1 MRHRLINGLLWVN
14 IEWQILTLFYGKSV
28 ILLFMFDSFFSFIL
42 ADESFVKLSALLLL
56 IFVCL
61 VFFMLMHSYR
71 KKALWESE
79 TAERSREVQ
88 MQMATLLKTQAEM
101 QGRMQTMAEIF
112 GQRQAELNK
121 SLSEQ
126 LNGMTAN
133 LGQTLQVQ
141 TKSTYENLNRLQE
154 RLAVIDAAQNNIQS
168 LAGQV
173 VQLQAIL
180 SNKQTRGTF
189 GQGRME
195 AIIADALPANAYIF
209 QAVLSN
215 GKRPDCL
222 IHMPNKAPSLVVDAK
237 FPLEAWNAMRKATSA
252 QERQEAERQFRT
264 DMEVHI
270 RDIAQKYL
278 ISGET
283 HDTAFLFVP
292 SESIFAT
299 IYEDFESLVQK
310 ANRAHIIIVS
320 PSLLMLSIQV
330 VQTIMKDARMR
341 EQAHLI
347 QSEVAKLMED
357 FGRMDTRIRALQK
370 HFYKA
375 GEDIEGILISS
386 SKIMKRANRI
396 ETFQLKDNNSE
407 PMEIKTSAQSQTL
420 RLVDE
425 E

>member
-1 MRHRLINGLLWVN
+1 
-14 IEWQILTLFYGKSV
+14 
-28 ILLFMFDSFFSFIL
+28 MFDSFFSIL
-42 ADESFVKLSALLLL
+42 AGEFFSKLMLLLL
-56 IFVCL
+56 FILVCL
-61 VFFMLMHSYR
+61 AFFMLMHSHR
-71 KKALWESE
+71 KKALLENE
-79 TAERSREVQ
+79 IAERAREAQ
-88 MQMATLLKTQAEM
+88 IQMATLLKTQAEM

-133 LGQTLQVQ
+133 IGQTLQVQ

-168 LAGQV
+168 LTGQV
-173 VQLQAIL
+173 VQLQSIL

-195 AIIADALPANAYIF
+195 AIIADALPANAYVF
-209 QAVLSN
+209 QAALSN

-237 FPLEAWNAMRKATSA
+237 FPLEAWNSMRKATTA

-264 DMEVHI
+264 NMEVHI
-270 RDIAQKYL
+270 HDIAQKYL
-278 ISGET
+278 IPGET

-299 IYEDFESLVQK
+299 IYEDFEPLVQK
-310 ANRAHIIIVS
+310 ANRAHVIIVS
-320 PSLLMLSIQV
+320 PSLLMLSVQV

-357 FGRMDTRIRALQK
+357 FGRMDTRVRALQK
-370 HFYKA
+370 HFHKA
-375 GEDIEGILISS
+375 SDDIEGILISS

-396 ETFQLKDNNSE
+396 ETVELKENYSE
-407 PMEIKTSAQSQTL
+407 PAQMTTSAQSQTL

>member
-1 MRHRLINGLLWVN
+1 MPFDEFFAKLI
-14 IEWQILTLFYGKSV
+14 
-28 ILLFMFDSFFSFIL
+28 
-42 ADESFVKLSALLLL
+42 ALLLL
-56 IFVCL
+56 IFICL
-61 VFFMLMHSYR
+61 ALFMLIRSHQ
-71 KKALWESE
+71 KKTLLESE
-79 TAERSREVQ
+79 IAERAREAQ

-121 SLSEQ
+121 SISEQ
-126 LNGMTAN
+126 LNGMTTN

-168 LAGQV
+168 LTGQV

-180 SNKQTRGTF
+180 NNKQTRGTF

-195 AIIADALPANAYIF
+195 AIIADALPSNAYAF
-209 QAVLSN
+209 QATLSN

-237 FPLEAWNAMRKATSA
+237 FPLEAWNAMHKAASP
-252 QERQEAERQFRT
+252 QQRQEAERQFRT
-264 DMEVHI
+264 DMDVHI

-278 ISGET
+278 IPGET

-292 SESIFAT
+292 SESVFAT
-299 IYEDFESLVQK
+299 IYEDFEPLVQK
-310 ANRAHIIIVS
+310 ANRAHVIIVS

-357 FGRMDTRIRALQK
+357 FERMDIRVRALQK

-375 GEDIEGILISS
+375 GEDIEGILTSS

-396 ETFQLKDNNSE
+396 EAFELKEDNSE
-407 PMEIKTSAQSQTL
+407 SASITTSVQPQTL
-420 RLVDE
+420 RLIDE

>member
-1 MRHRLINGLLWVN
+1 
-14 IEWQILTLFYGKSV
+14 
-28 ILLFMFDSFFSFIL
+28 MFDSFFSFIL

-88 MQMATLLKTQAEM
+88 MQIATLLKTQAEM

-195 AIIADALPANAYIF
+195 AIIADALPANAYVF

-310 ANRAHIIIVS
+310 ANRAHVIIVS
-320 PSLLMLSIQV
+320 PSLLMLSVQV

>member
-1 MRHRLINGLLWVN
+1 
-14 IEWQILTLFYGKSV
+14 
-28 ILLFMFDSFFSFIL
+28 MFDSFFSFIF
-42 ADESFVKLSALLLL
+42 ADESFTKLSVFLLL
-56 IFVCL
+56 ILVCL
-61 VFFMLMHSYR
+61 ALFILIYSHR
-71 KKALWESE
+71 KKALLESE
-79 TAERSREVQ
+79 VAKHAREAQ
-88 MQMATLLKTQAEM
+88 EQMAALLKTQAEM

-133 LGQTLQVQ
+133 IGKTLQVQ

-168 LAGQV
+168 LTGQV
-173 VQLQAIL
+173 VQLQSIL

-195 AIIADALPANAYIF
+195 AIIADALPTNAYVF

-237 FPLEAWNAMRKATSA
+237 FPLEAWNALRKAESA

-264 DMEVHI
+264 DIEVHI
-270 RDIAQKYL
+270 RDIEQKYL
-278 ISGET
+278 IPGET

-299 IYEDFESLVQK
+299 IYEDFEPLVQK
-310 ANRAHIIIVS
+310 ANRAHVIIVS
-320 PSLLMLSIQV
+320 PSLLMLSVQV

-357 FGRMDTRIRALQK
+357 FGRMDMRVRALQK
-370 HFYKA
+370 HFHKA

-396 ETFQLKDNNSE
+396 ETFELKENHSE
-407 PMEIKTSAQSQTL
+407 VTKQH
-420 RLVDE
+420 
-425 E
+425 

>member
-1 MRHRLINGLLWVN
+1 
-14 IEWQILTLFYGKSV
+14 
-28 ILLFMFDSFFSFIL
+28 MFDSFFSFMPF
-42 ADESFVKLSALLLL
+42 DEFFAKLIALLLL
-56 IFVCL
+56 IFICL
-61 VFFMLMHSYR
+61 ALFMLIRSHQ
-71 KKALWESE
+71 KKTLLESE
-79 TAERSREVQ
+79 IAERAREAQ

-121 SLSEQ
+121 SISEQ
-126 LNGMTAN
+126 LNGMTTN

-168 LAGQV
+168 LTGQV

-180 SNKQTRGTF
+180 NNKQTRGTF

-195 AIIADALPANAYIF
+195 AIIADALPSNAYAF
-209 QAVLSN
+209 QATLSN

-237 FPLEAWNAMRKATSA
+237 FPLEAWNAMHKAASP
-252 QERQEAERQFRT
+252 QQRQEAERQFRT
-264 DMEVHI
+264 DMDVHI

-278 ISGET
+278 IPGET

-292 SESIFAT
+292 SESVFAT
-299 IYEDFESLVQK
+299 IYEDFEPLVQK
-310 ANRAHIIIVS
+310 ANRAHVIIVS

-357 FGRMDTRIRALQK
+357 FERMDIRVRALQK

-375 GEDIEGILISS
+375 GEDIEGILTSS

-396 ETFQLKDNNSE
+396 EAFELKEDNSE
-407 PMEIKTSAQSQTL
+407 SASITTSVQPQTL
-420 RLVDE
+420 RLIDE

>member
-1 MRHRLINGLLWVN
+1 
-14 IEWQILTLFYGKSV
+14 
-28 ILLFMFDSFFSFIL
+28 MFDSFFSFMLI
-42 ADESFVKLSALLLL
+42 DESFARLMIVLLLTF
-56 IFVCL
+56 ICL
-61 VFFMLMHSYR
+61 AFFMLIRFH
-71 KKALWESE
+71 KKKTFLESE
-79 TAERSREVQ
+79 IAERAREAQ

-121 SLSEQ
+121 SISEK
-126 LNGMTAN
+126 LNGMTTN
-133 LGQTLQVQ
+133 LGQTLHVQ

-168 LAGQV
+168 LTGQV

-180 SNKQTRGTF
+180 NNKQTRGTF

-195 AIIADALPANAYIF
+195 AIIADALPPNAYAF
-209 QAVLSN
+209 QSTLSN

-222 IHMPNKAPSLVVDAK
+222 IHMPNKAPSLVIDAK
-237 FPLEAWNAMRKATSA
+237 FPLEAWNAMHKAASP

-264 DMEVHI
+264 DMDVHI
-270 RDIAQKYL
+270 RDVAQKYL
-278 ISGET
+278 IPGET

-310 ANRAHIIIVS
+310 ANRAHVIIVS

-357 FGRMDTRIRALQK
+357 FERMDIRVRALQK
-370 HFYKA
+370 HFYKV
-375 GEDIEGILISS
+375 GEDIEGILTSS

-396 ETFQLKDNNSE
+396 ESFELKEKDSV
-407 PMEIKTSAQSQTL
+407 PTQMTASSVQSQTL

>member
-1 MRHRLINGLLWVN
+1 
-14 IEWQILTLFYGKSV
+14 
-28 ILLFMFDSFFSFIL
+28 MFDSFFSFMPFGDSFAKLMIL
-42 ADESFVKLSALLLL
+42 LLLLLLL

-61 VFFMLMHSYR
+61 AFFMLIRSHQ
-71 KKALWESE
+71 KKTFLESE
-79 TAERSREVQ
+79 IAERAREAQ

-121 SLSEQ
+121 SISEQ
-126 LNGMTAN
+126 LNGMTTN

-168 LAGQV
+168 LTGQV

-180 SNKQTRGTF
+180 NNKQTRGTF

-195 AIIADALPANAYIF
+195 AIIADALPPNAYAF
-209 QAVLSN
+209 QATLSN

-237 FPLEAWNAMRKATSA
+237 FPLEAWNAMHKAASS

-264 DMEVHI
+264 DMDVHI

-278 ISGET
+278 IPGET

-299 IYEDFESLVQK
+299 IYENFEPLVQK
-310 ANRAHIIIVS
+310 ANRAHVIIVS

-357 FGRMDTRIRALQK
+357 FERMDIRVRALQK
-370 HFYKA
+370 HFYKV
-375 GEDIEGILISS
+375 GEDIEGILTSS
-386 SKIMKRANRI
+386 SKIMRRANRI
-396 ETFQLKDNNSE
+396 ETFELKEKDSM
-407 PMEIKTSAQSQTL
+407 PTQMTAPSVQPQTL
-420 RLVDE
+420 HFVDE

>member
-1 MRHRLINGLLWVN
+1 
-14 IEWQILTLFYGKSV
+14 
-28 ILLFMFDSFFSFIL
+28 MFDSFFSLMPFSGYLVQLMIL
-42 ADESFVKLSALLLL
+42 FLLAGVVL
-56 IFVCL
+56 
-61 VFFMLMHSYR
+61 FMILQSNR
-71 KKALWESE
+71 KRALWESE
-79 TAERSREVQ
+79 AAERAREAQ

-101 QGRMQTMAEIF
+101 QGRMQTMTEIF
-112 GQRQAELNK
+112 GQRQAELNQSICEK
-121 SLSEQ
+121 
-126 LNGMTAN
+126 LNGMTTN

-141 TKSTYENLNRLQE
+141 TKSTYENLARLQE

-168 LAGQV
+168 LTGQV

-180 SNKQTRGTF
+180 NNKQTRGAF

-195 AIIADALPANAYIF
+195 AIIADALPAKAYVF

-237 FPLEAWNAMRKATSA
+237 FPLEAWNAIRQAASS

-264 DMEVHI
+264 NMDVHI

-278 ISGET
+278 IPGET

-299 IYEDFESLVQK
+299 IYEDFEPLVQK
-310 ANRAHIIIVS
+310 ANRSHVIIVS
-320 PSLLMLSIQV
+320 PSLLMLSVQV
-330 VQTIMKDARMR
+330 VQTIMKDAKMR
-341 EQAHLI
+341 EQTHLI

-357 FGRMDTRIRALQK
+357 LGRMDTRVRALQK
-370 HFYKA
+370 HFYKM
-375 GEDIEGILISS
+375 GEDIEAILISS
-386 SKIMKRANRI
+386 SKIMKRGSRI
-396 ETFQLKDNNSE
+396 DAFDLKENDT
-407 PMEIKTSAQSQTL
+407 TSMPVTAPVQPQKL
-420 RLVDE
+420 RFIDE

>member
-195 AIIADALPANAYIF
+195 AIIADALPANAYVF

-310 ANRAHIIIVS
+310 ANRAHVIIVS
-320 PSLLMLSIQV
+320 PSLLMLSVQV

>member
-1 MRHRLINGLLWVN
+1 
-14 IEWQILTLFYGKSV
+14 
-28 ILLFMFDSFFSFIL
+28 MFDSFFSILAGELFFKLMLLFIL
-42 ADESFVKLSALLLL
+42 
-56 IFVCL
+56 ICL
-61 VFFMLMHSYR
+61 AFFMLIHSHR
-71 KKALWESE
+71 KKALLENE
-79 TAERSREVQ
+79 IAERARETQ

-133 LGQTLQVQ
+133 IGQTLQVQ
-141 TKSTYENLNRLQE
+141 TKSTYENLTRLQE

-168 LAGQV
+168 LTGQV
-173 VQLQAIL
+173 VQLQSIL

-195 AIIADALPANAYIF
+195 AIIADALPANAYAF

-237 FPLEAWNAMRKATSA
+237 FPLEAWNAMRKAA
-252 QERQEAERQFRT
+252 AVQERQEAERQFRA

-270 RDIAQKYL
+270 CDIAQKYL
-278 ISGET
+278 IPGET

-310 ANRAHIIIVS
+310 ANKTHVIIVS
-320 PSLLMLSIQV
+320 PSLLMLSVQV
-330 VQTIMKDARMR
+330 VQTIMKDVRMR

-357 FGRMDTRIRALQK
+357 FGRMDVRVRALQK
-370 HFYKA
+370 HFHKA

-396 ETFQLKDNNSE
+396 ETVELKENYSE
-407 PMEIKTSAQSQTL
+407 PPKMTTSAQSQTL

>member
-1 MRHRLINGLLWVN
+1 
-14 IEWQILTLFYGKSV
+14 
-28 ILLFMFDSFFSFIL
+28 MFDSLFSFMFLSNRFSELIIL
-42 ADESFVKLSALLLL
+42 FLL
-56 IFVCL
+56 ICFAL
-61 VFFMLMHSYR
+61 FMLIYFNR
-71 KKALWESE
+71 KKAILESKV
-79 TAERSREVQ
+79 AERARESQ
-88 MQMATLLKTQAEM
+88 MQMETLLKTQVEM
-101 QGRMQTMAEIF
+101 HGRMQAIVEIF
-112 GQRQAELNK
+112 GQRQAELNQ
-121 SLSEQ
+121 SIREQ
-126 LNGMTAN
+126 LNAMTTN

-141 TKSTYENLNRLQE
+141 TKYTYENLTRLQE
-154 RLAVIDAAQNNIQS
+154 RLAVIDVAQNNIQS

-195 AIIADALPANAYIF
+195 AIISDALPANSYVF
-209 QAVLSN
+209 QATLSN

-237 FPLEAWNAMRKATSA
+237 FPLESWNEIRKASSP
-252 QERQEAERQFRT
+252 QERQEAERQFRV

-278 ISGET
+278 IPKET

-299 IYEDFESLVQK
+299 IYEDFEPLVQK
-310 ANRAHIIIVS
+310 ANRAHVIIVS
-320 PSLLMLSIQV
+320 PSLLMLSVQV

-347 QSEVAKLMED
+347 QSEVVKLMED
-357 FGRMDTRIRALQK
+357 FGRMDTRIRALQR
-370 HFYKA
+370 HFCKV
-375 GEDIEGILISS
+375 GEDVEAILTSS
-386 SKIMKRANRI
+386 SKIIKRANRI
-396 ETFQLKDNNSE
+396 ESFDLDRDDFASE
-407 PMEIKTSAQSQTL
+407 KMTPPVQSKAL
-420 RLVDE
+420 HLADE

>member
-1 MRHRLINGLLWVN
+1 
-14 IEWQILTLFYGKSV
+14 
-28 ILLFMFDSFFSFIL
+28 MFDSFFSIL
-42 ADESFVKLSALLLL
+42 ADEFFSKLMILLLSIL
-56 IFVCL
+56 ICL
-61 VFFMLMHSYR
+61 VFFMQIQSHR
-71 KKALWESE
+71 KKTFLENE
-79 TAERSREVQ
+79 TAERAREAQ
-88 MQMATLLKTQAEM
+88 MQLANLLKAQAEM

-126 LNGMTAN
+126 LNGMTTS

-168 LAGQV
+168 LTGQV
-173 VQLQAIL
+173 VQLQSIL

-195 AIIADALPANAYIF
+195 AIIADALPVNSYAF

-237 FPLEAWNAMRKATSA
+237 FPLESWNAMRKAASA

-264 DMEVHI
+264 NMEVHI

-278 ISGET
+278 IPGET

-299 IYEDFESLVQK
+299 IYEDFEPLVQK
-310 ANRAHIIIVS
+310 ANRAHVIIVS
-320 PSLLMLSIQV
+320 PSLLMLSVQV

-357 FGRMDTRIRALQK
+357 FGRMDMRVRALQK

-396 ETFQLKDNNSE
+396 ETFELKENYSK
-407 PMEIKTSAQSQTL
+407 PTKMTTSASLQTL
-420 RLVDE
+420 HLVDE

>member
-1 MRHRLINGLLWVN
+1 M
-14 IEWQILTLFYGKSV
+14 S
-28 ILLFMFDSFFSFIL
+28 DSFFSFL
-42 ADESFVKLSALLLL
+42 FSDKSFIKMETLLLL
-56 IFVCL
+56 IL
-61 VFFMLMHSYR
+61 VFFVFFMFIRSHR

-79 TAERSREVQ
+79 TSERTRAAQ
-88 MQMATLLKTQAEM
+88 MQMDALLKTQAEM
-101 QGRMQTMAEIF
+101 QGRMQMMTEIF

-121 SLSEQ
+121 SLSEK

-133 LGQTLQVQ
+133 LGQTLQAQ

-168 LAGQV
+168 LTGQV

-180 SNKQTRGTF
+180 SDKQTRGTF

-195 AIIADALPANAYIF
+195 AIIADALPANAYVF

-222 IHMPNKAPSLVVDAK
+222 IHMPNKAPSLVIDAK
-237 FPLEAWNAMRKATSA
+237 FPLEAWNAMRSATSA
-252 QERQEAERQFRT
+252 QERQDAERQFRNN
-264 DMEVHI
+264 MEVHI
-270 RDIAQKYL
+270 RDISQKYL
-278 ISGET
+278 IPRET

-310 ANRAHIIIVS
+310 ANRLHVIIVS
-320 PSLLMLSIQV
+320 PSLLMLSVQV

-357 FGRMDTRIRALQK
+357 FGRMDERVRALQK
-370 HFYKA
+370 HFHKA
-375 GEDIEGILISS
+375 GEYIDGILISS
-386 SKIMKRANRI
+386 SKVMKRANRI
-396 ETFQLKDNNSE
+396 ENFELKDNDSK
-407 PMEIKTSAQSQTL
+407 PIQGTKPVQSKTL
-420 RLVDE
+420 RLVE
-425 E
+425 EEEGK

>member
-1 MRHRLINGLLWVN
+1 M
-14 IEWQILTLFYGKSV
+14 S
-28 ILLFMFDSFFSFIL
+28 DSFFSFQL
-42 ADESFVKLSALLLL
+42 FGELFAQLVVLLLL
-56 IFVCL
+56 VFICL
-61 VFFMLMHSYR
+61 AFFMLIRSQR
-71 KKALWESE
+71 KKALLENE
-79 TAERSREVQ
+79 IAERTREAQ
-88 MQMATLLKTQAEM
+88 EQMAALLKAQAEM

-133 LGQTLQVQ
+133 IGQTLQVQ
-141 TKSTYENLNRLQE
+141 TKSTYENLTRLQE

-168 LAGQV
+168 LTGQV

-195 AIIADALPANAYIF
+195 AIIADALPANAYVF

-222 IHMPNKAPSLVVDAK
+222 IHMPNKTPSLVIDAK
-237 FPLEAWNAMRKATSA
+237 FPLEAWNAMRKAASA

-278 ISGET
+278 IPGET

-299 IYEDFESLVQK
+299 IYEDFEPLVQK
-310 ANRAHIIIVS
+310 ANRAHVIIVS

-347 QSEVAKLMED
+347 QSEVAKLMDD
-357 FGRMDTRIRALQK
+357 FGRMDMRVRALQK
-370 HFYKA
+370 HFHKA
-375 GEDIEGILISS
+375 GEDIEAILISS
-386 SKIMKRANRI
+386 SKIIKRADRI
-396 ETFQLKDNNSE
+396 EAFELKENSAM
-407 PMEIKTSAQSQTL
+407 PAQITTPIQPQTL

>member
-1 MRHRLINGLLWVN
+1 
-14 IEWQILTLFYGKSV
+14 
-28 ILLFMFDSFFSFIL
+28 MFDSFFSIL
-42 ADESFVKLSALLLL
+42 ASELFSKLMLLLL
-56 IFVCL
+56 FILVCL
-61 VFFMLMHSYR
+61 AFFMLIHSHR
-71 KKALWESE
+71 KKALLENE
-79 TAERSREVQ
+79 IAERAREAQ

-126 LNGMTAN
+126 LNGMTVN
-133 LGQTLQVQ
+133 IGQTLQVQ

-168 LAGQV
+168 LTGQV
-173 VQLQAIL
+173 VQLQSIL

-195 AIIADALPANAYIF
+195 AIIADALPANAYAF

-237 FPLEAWNAMRKATSA
+237 FPLEAWNAMRKAAAA

-264 DMEVHI
+264 DMDVHI

-278 ISGET
+278 IPGET

-299 IYEDFESLVQK
+299 IYEDFEPLVQK
-310 ANRAHIIIVS
+310 ANRAHVIIVS
-320 PSLLMLSIQV
+320 PSLLMLSVQV

-357 FGRMDTRIRALQK
+357 FGRMDARVRALQK
-370 HFYKA
+370 HFHKA

-396 ETFQLKDNNSE
+396 ETVELKENYSE
-407 PMEIKTSAQSQTL
+407 PQKMTTSAQSQTL
-420 RLVDE
+420 RFVDE

>member
-1 MRHRLINGLLWVN
+1 
-14 IEWQILTLFYGKSV
+14 
-28 ILLFMFDSFFSFIL
+28 MFDSFFSIL
-42 ADESFVKLSALLLL
+42 AGDFFSKLVLLLL
-56 IFVCL
+56 FILVCL
-61 VFFMLMHSYR
+61 AFFMLIHSHR
-71 KKALWESE
+71 KKAFLENE
-79 TAERSREVQ
+79 IAERAREAQ

-126 LNGMTAN
+126 LNGMTTS
-133 LGQTLQVQ
+133 LGQTLQIQ

-168 LAGQV
+168 LTGQV
-173 VQLQAIL
+173 VQLQSIL

-195 AIIADALPANAYIF
+195 AIIADALPTNAYAF

-237 FPLEAWNAMRKATSA
+237 FPLEAWNAMRKAESA

-264 DMEVHI
+264 NMEVHI

-278 ISGET
+278 IPGET

-299 IYEDFESLVQK
+299 IYEDFEALVQK
-310 ANRAHIIIVS
+310 SNRAHVIIVS
-320 PSLLMLSIQV
+320 PSLLMLSVQV

-357 FGRMDTRIRALQK
+357 FGRMDMRVRALQK
-370 HFYKA
+370 HFHKA

-396 ETFQLKDNNSE
+396 ETVELKENYSE
-407 PMEIKTSAQSQTL
+407 PTKMTTLAQSQTL
-420 RLVDE
+420 RFADE

>member
-1 MRHRLINGLLWVN
+1 
-14 IEWQILTLFYGKSV
+14 
-28 ILLFMFDSFFSFIL
+28 MFDSFFSFIL

-173 VQLQAIL
+173 VQLQEIL

-195 AIIADALPANAYIF
+195 AIIADALPANAYVF

-237 FPLEAWNAMRKATSA
+237 FPLEAWNAMRKVTSA

-310 ANRAHIIIVS
+310 ANRAHVIIVS
-320 PSLLMLSIQV
+320 PSLLMLSVQV

-425 E
+425 A

>member
-1 MRHRLINGLLWVN
+1 
-14 IEWQILTLFYGKSV
+14 
-28 ILLFMFDSFFSFIL
+28 MFDSFSSFML
-42 ADESFVKLSALLLL
+42 FDESFAQWVFILLFVL
-56 IFVCL
+56 VCL
-61 VFFMLMHSYR
+61 AFFMLIRSHR
-71 KKALWESE
+71 NKALLESE
-79 TAERSREVQ
+79 IAERAREAQ
-88 MQMATLLKTQAEM
+88 MQMDILLKTQAEM

-168 LAGQV
+168 LTGQV
-173 VQLQAIL
+173 VQLQSIL

-195 AIIADALPANAYIF
+195 AIIADALPANAYAF
-209 QAVLSN
+209 QATLSN

-237 FPLEAWNAMRKATSA
+237 FPLEAWNAMHKAVSP
-252 QERQEAERQFRT
+252 QERQEAARQFRT
-264 DMEVHI
+264 DMDVHI

-278 ISGET
+278 IPGET

-299 IYEDFESLVQK
+299 IYEDFEPLVQK
-310 ANRAHIIIVS
+310 ANRAHVIIVS

-357 FGRMDTRIRALQK
+357 FERMDTRVRALQK
-370 HFYKA
+370 HFYKV
-375 GEDIEGILISS
+375 GEDIEGILTSS

-396 ETFQLKDNNSE
+396 EAFELKEKDSM
-407 PMEIKTSAQSQTL
+407 PTQMTTSSVQSQTL

>member
-1 MRHRLINGLLWVN
+1 MSDSLSSFM
-14 IEWQILTLFYGKSV
+14 LFGESFAQGIIV
-28 ILLFMFDSFFSFIL
+28 LLFVLVCFI
-42 ADESFVKLSALLLL
+42 
-56 IFVCL
+56 
-61 VFFMLMHSYR
+61 FFMLIHSHR
-71 KKALWESE
+71 KKALLESE
-79 TAERSREVQ
+79 IAKRAREAQIQ
-88 MQMATLLKTQAEM
+88 MDILLKTQAEM

-121 SLSEQ
+121 SISEQ
-126 LNGMTAN
+126 LNGMTTN

-168 LAGQV
+168 LTGQV

-195 AIIADALPANAYIF
+195 AIIADALPANSYVF

-222 IHMPNKAPSLVVDAK
+222 IHMPHKAPSLVVDAK
-237 FPLEAWNAMRKATSA
+237 FPLEAWNAMRKAASA

-264 DMEVHI
+264 DMDVHI

-278 ISGET
+278 IPGET

-299 IYEDFESLVQK
+299 IYEDFEPLVQK
-310 ANRAHIIIVS
+310 ANRLHVIIVS
-320 PSLLMLSIQV
+320 PSLLMLSVQV

-347 QSEVAKLMED
+347 QSEVVKLMED
-357 FGRMDTRIRALQK
+357 FGRMDTRVRALQK
-370 HFYKA
+370 HFSKA

-396 ETFQLKDNNSE
+396 ETFELKEQDSGSKQM
-407 PMEIKTSAQSQTL
+407 PSPVQSQTL
-420 RLVDE
+420 HLVDE

>member
-1 MRHRLINGLLWVN
+1 
-14 IEWQILTLFYGKSV
+14 
-28 ILLFMFDSFFSFIL
+28 MFDSFFSIL
-42 ADESFVKLSALLLL
+42 AGDFFSKLMLLLL
-56 IFVCL
+56 FILVCL
-61 VFFMLMHSYR
+61 AFFMLIHSYR
-71 KKALWESE
+71 KKAFLENE
-79 TAERSREVQ
+79 IAERAREAQ

-126 LNGMTAN
+126 LNGMTTS

-168 LAGQV
+168 LTGQV
-173 VQLQAIL
+173 VQLQSIL

-195 AIIADALPANAYIF
+195 AIIADALPTNAYAF

-237 FPLEAWNAMRKATSA
+237 FPLEAWNAMRKAESA

-278 ISGET
+278 IPGET

-299 IYEDFESLVQK
+299 IYEDFEALVQK
-310 ANRAHIIIVS
+310 SNRAHVIIVS
-320 PSLLMLSIQV
+320 PSLLMLSVQV

-357 FGRMDTRIRALQK
+357 FGRMDTRVRALQK

-396 ETFQLKDNNSE
+396 ETVELKENYSE
-407 PMEIKTSAQSQTL
+407 PTKMTTLAQSQTL
-420 RLVDE
+420 RFADE

>member
-1 MRHRLINGLLWVN
+1 
-14 IEWQILTLFYGKSV
+14 
-28 ILLFMFDSFFSFIL
+28 MFDSFFSIL
-42 ADESFVKLSALLLL
+42 VGDFFSKLMLLLL
-56 IFVCL
+56 FILVCL
-61 VFFMLMHSYR
+61 AFFMLIHSYR
-71 KKALWESE
+71 KKAFLENE
-79 TAERSREVQ
+79 IAERAREAQ

-126 LNGMTAN
+126 LNGMTTS

-168 LAGQV
+168 LTGQV
-173 VQLQAIL
+173 VQLQSIL

-195 AIIADALPANAYIF
+195 AIIADALPTNAYAF

-237 FPLEAWNAMRKATSA
+237 FPLEAWNAMRKAESA

-278 ISGET
+278 IPGET

-299 IYEDFESLVQK
+299 IYEDFEALVQK
-310 ANRAHIIIVS
+310 SNRAHVIIVS
-320 PSLLMLSIQV
+320 PSLLMLSVQV

-357 FGRMDTRIRALQK
+357 FGRMDTRVRALQK
-370 HFYKA
+370 HFHKA
-375 GEDIEGILISS
+375 SEDIEGILISS

-396 ETFQLKDNNSE
+396 ETVELKENYSE
-407 PMEIKTSAQSQTL
+407 PTKMTTLAQSQTL
-420 RLVDE
+420 RFADE

>member
-1 MRHRLINGLLWVN
+1 
-14 IEWQILTLFYGKSV
+14 
-28 ILLFMFDSFFSFIL
+28 MFDSFFSIL
-42 ADESFVKLSALLLL
+42 AGDFFSKLMLLLL
-56 IFVCL
+56 FILVCL
-61 VFFMLMHSYR
+61 AFFMLIHSYR
-71 KKALWESE
+71 KKAFLENE
-79 TAERSREVQ
+79 IAERAREAQ

-126 LNGMTAN
+126 LNGMTTS

-168 LAGQV
+168 LTGQV
-173 VQLQAIL
+173 VQLQSIL

-195 AIIADALPANAYIF
+195 AIIADALPTNAYAF

-237 FPLEAWNAMRKATSA
+237 FPLEAWNAMRKAESA

-278 ISGET
+278 IPGET

-299 IYEDFESLVQK
+299 IYEDFEALVQK
-310 ANRAHIIIVS
+310 SNRAHVIIVS
-320 PSLLMLSIQV
+320 PSLLMLSVQV

-357 FGRMDTRIRALQK
+357 FGRMDTRVRALQK
-370 HFYKA
+370 HFHKA
-375 GEDIEGILISS
+375 SEDIEGILISS

-396 ETFQLKDNNSE
+396 ETVELKENYSE
-407 PMEIKTSAQSQTL
+407 PTKMTTLAQSQTL
-420 RLVDE
+420 RFADE

>member
-1 MRHRLINGLLWVN
+1 
-14 IEWQILTLFYGKSV
+14 
-28 ILLFMFDSFFSFIL
+28 MFDSFFSIL
-42 ADESFVKLSALLLL
+42 ASELFSKLMLLLLL
-56 IFVCL
+56 ILLCL
-61 VFFMLMHSYR
+61 AFFILIHSHR
-71 KKALWESE
+71 KKALLENE
-79 TAERSREVQ
+79 IAERAREAQ

-126 LNGMTAN
+126 LNGMTVN
-133 LGQTLQVQ
+133 IGQTLQVQ

-168 LAGQV
+168 LTGQV
-173 VQLQAIL
+173 VQLQSIL

-195 AIIADALPANAYIF
+195 AIIADALPANAYAF

-222 IHMPNKAPSLVVDAK
+222 IHMPNKAPSLVIDAK
-237 FPLEAWNAMRKATSA
+237 FPLEAWNAMRKAAAA

-264 DMEVHI
+264 DMDVHI

-278 ISGET
+278 IPGET

-299 IYEDFESLVQK
+299 IYEDFEPLVQK
-310 ANRAHIIIVS
+310 ANRAHVIIVS
-320 PSLLMLSIQV
+320 PSLLMLSVQV

-341 EQAHLI
+341 EQANLI

-357 FGRMDTRIRALQK
+357 FGRMDARVRALQK
-370 HFYKA
+370 HFHKA

-396 ETFQLKDNNSE
+396 ETVELKENYSE
-407 PMEIKTSAQSQTL
+407 PQKMTTSAQSQTL

>member
-1 MRHRLINGLLWVN
+1 
-14 IEWQILTLFYGKSV
+14 
-28 ILLFMFDSFFSFIL
+28 MFDSFFSFIL

-195 AIIADALPANAYIF
+195 AIIADALPANAYVF

>member
-1 MRHRLINGLLWVN
+1 
-14 IEWQILTLFYGKSV
+14 
-28 ILLFMFDSFFSFIL
+28 MFDSFFSFMFM
-42 ADESFVKLSALLLL
+42 DGTFVQPIVLLFLL
-56 IFVCL
+56 FIFFA
-61 VFFMLMHSYR
+61 FFMLIYSHR
-71 KKALWESE
+71 KKVLLEKE
-79 TAERSREVQ
+79 TGERAREVQ

-126 LNGMTAN
+126 LNGMTTS
-133 LGQTLQVQ
+133 LGKTLQVQ

-168 LAGQV
+168 LTGQV

-180 SNKQTRGTF
+180 NNKQTRGTF

-195 AIIADALPANAYIF
+195 AIIADALPANSYVF

-222 IHMPNKAPSLVVDAK
+222 IHMPNKAPSLVIDAK
-237 FPLEAWNAMRKATSA
+237 FPLEAWNAMRKATAA

-278 ISGET
+278 IAGET

-299 IYEDFESLVQK
+299 IYEDFEPLVQK
-310 ANRAHIIIVS
+310 ANRAHVIIVS
-320 PSLLMLSIQV
+320 PSLLMLSVQV

-357 FGRMDTRIRALQK
+357 FGRMDTRVRALQK

-396 ETFQLKDNNSE
+396 ETFELKEKNSHPE
-407 PMEIKTSAQSQTL
+407 KMTTPLQSQKMH
-420 RLVDE
+420 LVE
-425 E
+425 EE

>member
-1 MRHRLINGLLWVN
+1 
-14 IEWQILTLFYGKSV
+14 
-28 ILLFMFDSFFSFIL
+28 MFDSFSSFMPFGESFAQWVFIL
-42 ADESFVKLSALLLL
+42 LFVL
-56 IFVCL
+56 VCL
-61 VFFMLMHSYR
+61 AFFMLIRSHR
-71 KKALWESE
+71 NKALLESE
-79 TAERSREVQ
+79 IAERAREAQ
-88 MQMATLLKTQAEM
+88 MQMDILLKTQAEM

-168 LAGQV
+168 LTGQV
-173 VQLQAIL
+173 VQLQSIL

-195 AIIADALPANAYIF
+195 AIIADALPANAYAF
-209 QAVLSN
+209 QATLSN

-237 FPLEAWNAMRKATSA
+237 FPLEAWNAMHKAASP
-252 QERQEAERQFRT
+252 QERQEAARQFRT
-264 DMEVHI
+264 DMDVHI

-278 ISGET
+278 IPGET

-299 IYEDFESLVQK
+299 IYEDFEPLVQK
-310 ANRAHIIIVS
+310 ANRAHVIIVS

-357 FGRMDTRIRALQK
+357 FERMDTRVRALQK
-370 HFYKA
+370 HFYKV
-375 GEDIEGILISS
+375 GEDIEGILTSS

-396 ETFQLKDNNSE
+396 EAFELKEKDSM
-407 PMEIKTSAQSQTL
+407 PTQMTAPSVQSQTL

>member
-1 MRHRLINGLLWVN
+1 
-14 IEWQILTLFYGKSV
+14 
-28 ILLFMFDSFFSFIL
+28 MFDSFFSIL
-42 ADESFVKLSALLLL
+42 AGDFFSKLMLLLL
-56 IFVCL
+56 FILVCL
-61 VFFMLMHSYR
+61 AFFMLIHSYR
-71 KKALWESE
+71 KKAFLENE
-79 TAERSREVQ
+79 IAERAREAQ

-126 LNGMTAN
+126 LNGMTTS

-168 LAGQV
+168 LTGQV
-173 VQLQAIL
+173 VQLQSIL

-195 AIIADALPANAYIF
+195 AIIADALPTNAYAF

-237 FPLEAWNAMRKATSA
+237 FPLEAWNAMRKAESA

-278 ISGET
+278 IPGET

-299 IYEDFESLVQK
+299 IYEDFEALVQK
-310 ANRAHIIIVS
+310 SNRAHVIIVS
-320 PSLLMLSIQV
+320 PSLLMLSVQV

-357 FGRMDTRIRALQK
+357 FGRMDTRVRALQK
-370 HFYKA
+370 HFHKA

-396 ETFQLKDNNSE
+396 ETVELKENYSE
-407 PMEIKTSAQSQTL
+407 PTKMTTLAQSQTL
-420 RLVDE
+420 RFADE